1 MKDKFEFD
9 TARDAYVMT
18 IEETGTHHRI
28 SVPLD
33 MIADELGRDAD
44 EAAHFDFLRANFPQI
59 LQACMAKQS
68 GGIVKAPWGR
78 LMIEEI
84 N

>member
-1 MKDKFEFD
+1 
-9 TARDAYVMT
+9 
-18 IEETGTHHRI
+18 
-28 SVPLD
+28 